1 MPHEYRITWLSN
13 MRESFPEVLT
23 PLQFE
28 EIFGK
33 TLSPKC
39 THLVKSLNL
48 RYRFL
53 TIDERDKHILEVI
66 NFLKKD
72 ITPSGSS
79 RKPLWEKGWGQNL
92 DDFIKSDLDLS
103 ELLPHYYRR
112 GKSIMRLQGS
122 FILPE
127 DPLFEAKFLK
137 IIHLILSEEYLDK
150 YSNIYEMGAG
160 PCHNIAGFAENLV
173 GKFFYSTDWVAPSVE
188 IAKLLES
195 NKNKL
200 NFSTHTFH
208 SSIFNFFEPDQTLRF
223 APNSVALTFG
233 SLEQI
238 GQKFDALL
246 EYFLSQDSVEFI
258 HIEPFLE
265 CYERDS
271 LFDQL
276 GFLYSQKRGYL
287 EGYLDRL
294 RALRLEGLIEI
305 KSIQKIL
312 GSAFHDG
319 WTMVTWKKLK

>member
-1 MPHEYRITWLSN
+1 MLD
-13 MRESFPEVLT
+13 SFPEVIT
-23 PLQFE
+23 PALLDDV
-28 EIFGK
+28 FGK
-33 TLSPKC
+33 VLSPKC
-39 THLVKSLNL
+39 AHLIKELNL

-53 TIDERDKHILEVI
+53 SADERDMHILEVI

-72 ITPSGSS
+72 ITPSGIS
-79 RKPLWEKGWGQNL
+79 RKPSWEKGWGQNL
-92 DDFIKSDLDLS
+92 DDFIESDLDLN

-112 GKSIMRLQGS
+112 GRSIMRLKGD
-122 FILPE
+122 FIFPQ

-137 IIHLILSEEYLDK
+137 IIHLILSEEYLNK
-150 YSNIYEMGAG
+150 HTHIYELGAG
-160 PCHNIAGFAENLV
+160 PCHNIVGFAENLV

-195 NKNKL
+195 NKMKL
-200 NFSTHTFH
+200 HFSSHSFD
-208 SSIFNFFEPDQTLRF
+208 SSIFNFFDPDVSLRF

-238 GQKFDALL
+238 GQKFDKLL
-246 EYFLSQDSVEFI
+246 EYFLLQDGVEFI

-276 GFLYSQKRGYL
+276 GLLYSQKRGYL

-294 RALRLEGLIEI
+294 RALNLDGVIEI
-305 KSIQKIL
+305 KSTQKIL